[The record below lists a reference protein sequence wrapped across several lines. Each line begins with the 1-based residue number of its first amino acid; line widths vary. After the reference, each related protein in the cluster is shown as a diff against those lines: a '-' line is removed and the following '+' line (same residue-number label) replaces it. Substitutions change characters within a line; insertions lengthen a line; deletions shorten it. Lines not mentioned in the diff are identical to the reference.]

1 MPRKKTQK
9 ITVFVEENR
18 SEEVR
23 LSSRRQ
29 FAITVSVDDSLLNVP
44 DRMAELG
51 AVEALVELLREGV
64 IDIIEAYVQS
74 AEDLVRQAARLRTEG
89 VSEHRFDEHDGSAER
104 GHEEEEE
111 EGVPHQ
117 YQPEQQHPQQK
128 ELFY

>member
-51 AVEALVELLREGV
+51 AVEALVDLLREGV
-64 IDIIEAYVQS
+64 IDIVEAYVQS

-89 VSEHRFDEHDGSAER
+89 VSEHRFDEYDGSAER
-104 GHEEEEE
+104 GHEEEE
-111 EGVPHQ
+111 GVLDDH
-117 YQPEQQHPQQK
+117 YQPEQQQPQQK
-128 ELFY
+128 DLFY